1 MQMKWC
7 QFNMNRPTHKRM
19 QSRMNEIWRQRSSSH
34 IPGGVI
40 RTIEAVVV
48 EVDAG
53 VIQMGVEVEVVV
65 AEEATKTGAIHTTT
79 SLEIII
85 QGTTITTEEE
95 EAEVV
100 AITATMVRG
109 VKLIMWQVTWGC
121 IHD

>member
-1 MQMKWC
+1 MG
-7 QFNMNRPTHKRM
+7 
-19 QSRMNEIWRQRSSSH
+19 E
-34 IPGGVI
+34 
-40 RTIEAVVV
+40 VV
-48 EVDAG
+48 AG
-53 VIQMGVEVEVVV
+53 VVAIQMGVEVEVVV

-100 AITATMVRG
+100 DITTTMVRV

-121 IHD
+121 INDELWVVYSAYYCHYLVVNQFLFACHETCFEQFCFDT